1 MKTSRFP
8 KFEERVC
15 SEFVD
20 NSHSLENVRLLSK
33 SPYLTGHI
41 KMNYETGY
49 IERFSEK
56 KSRDI
61 SRTIETSKVEL
72 FVALVISVQP
82 LTSFTK
88 NSNIGAMGVLNAL
101 LEYYNIFWN
110 LYR

>member
-56 KSRDI
+56 K
-61 SRTIETSKVEL
+61 T
-72 FVALVISVQP
+72 
-82 LTSFTK
+82 
-88 NSNIGAMGVLNAL
+88 
-101 LEYYNIFWN
+101 
-110 LYR
+110 